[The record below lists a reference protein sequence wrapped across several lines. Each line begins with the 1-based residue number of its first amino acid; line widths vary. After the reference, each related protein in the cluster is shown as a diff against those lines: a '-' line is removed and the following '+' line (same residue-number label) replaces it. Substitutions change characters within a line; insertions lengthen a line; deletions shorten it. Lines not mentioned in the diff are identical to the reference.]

1 MGVVFEA
8 VDTHLQRI
16 VALKV
21 MNPEIAKDELAR
33 KRFVREAQATASMS
47 SDHIVT
53 IHAVAQHLDV
63 PYLAMEYLVGEPLD
77 RWLRRRGRPSLE
89 EALNIGIDIARG
101 LAAAHAH
108 ELIHRDIK
116 PGNIWLDTV
125 SGRAKI
131 LDFGLARD
139 QKTSSNLTNSGVILG
154 TPRTWRR
161 SKQNTGRSRRMP
173 TSSASAASFM
183 NWRPASRHSPA
194 RRRWRC

>member
-8 VDTHLQRI
+8 LDTRLQRT

-21 MNPEIAKDELAR
+21 MNPEIARDELAR
-33 KRFVREAQATASMS
+33 KRFLREAQATASMT

-53 IHAVAQHLDV
+53 IHAVAEHLDV
-63 PYLAMEYLVGEPLD
+63 PYLAMEYLIGEPLD
-77 RWLRRRGRPSLE
+77 RWLKRRGRPSLDE
-89 EALNIGIDIARG
+89 TLNIGIDVARG

-116 PGNIWLDTV
+116 PSNIWLDTA

-139 QKTSSNLTNSGVILG
+139 QKSASNLTNSGVILG
-154 TPRTWRR
+154 TPAYMP
-161 SKQNTGRSRRMP
+161 RSRRSRPTSMP
-173 TSSASAASFM
+173 VPISSASVACST
-183 NWRPASRHSPA
+183 NWRPAARRSPA
-194 RRRWRC
+194 RARWPS